1 LCGSSGFNEYSVA
14 FAFLFFLYFFKALSS
29 LSASEPIGIITCV
42 LLQVF
47 SQDKGVCEAVERAF
61 ITIYIKESSSETAL
75 SLINLT
81 LDATIG
87 DLTSIEALV
96 SKFTA
101 TGDISRSTVLH
112 IVHSS
117 FTYVHC

>member
-1 LCGSSGFNEYSVA
+1 M
-14 FAFLFFLYFFKALSS
+14 
-29 LSASEPIGIITCV
+29 
-42 LLQVF
+42 F

-61 ITIYIKESSSETAL
+61 ITIYIKESSSQTAL